1 MKIKDK
7 ESGYF
12 SKFKNLS
19 AFSSQYL
26 YNEDDPINP
35 GYEITDPECL
45 CYYVLTMAISVNHD
59 NRSKLSSRD
68 GSTRPSRLN
77 SKPSLSNLTENRSRK
92 SSTLYLNESKKNSA
106 VNLGALAQ
114 ERETYKPKRKASIT
128 LKTLIPES
136 EVEDCPTL
144 KAPQDLK
151 AEEKAVVENLDPVKA
166 KSIADKA
173 QKDLVGSKSLRSYKF
188 DEEYGDKYQKDNHS
202 NISMKN
208 RDDLDDRKYIK
219 DNHSNQSSRT
229 RHRRKSNNFNYESE
243 VLKQASLKLEEYLR
257 EREEN
262 NESEKYTLIQNNQF
276 EEGVVESKKEEE
288 EEDEE
293 DDLTFWEK
301 VTIFFDLDLLKD
313 FTYINLMLG
322 ITLANFNELNFS
334 ILTPFILKDYGF
346 TIQESA
352 HFMSLLA
359 GIDICVR
366 FCVPLFAGRIGWD
379 NNSFFLLGVTMA
391 MGRVVLAT
399 LSELLR
405 GFVAVM
411 IGFGKGFRTVFMAL
425 VIPTHVP
432 LHKLPGAT
440 GIQL

>member
-1 MKIKDK
+1 MAPQSLHRVSNVQDIWWRKSKLQELLGRNRTSDGRGSDPPKLLLTGQNSTAEAATSRAGYGISSSANALALNTYWKKRRRLATALSWTLTGMGPIIWPHIITALYKAFGDTYCVLIISGFSIISVFCAILLHPVEQHAVIPDKRNLDAEALVKTETKANTIQTKDEDKKDK

-35 GYEITDPECL
+35 GYEITDPGVPML
-45 CYYVLTMAISVNHD
+45 LRANDGYFSQSRQS
-59 NRSKLSSRD
+59 RSKLSSRD

-77 SKPSLSNLTENRSRK
+77 SKKPSLSNLTENRSRK

-243 VLKQASLKLEEYLR
+243 VLKQASLKLEEYL
-257 EREEN
+257 
-262 NESEKYTLIQNNQF
+262 
-276 EEGVVESKKEEE
+276 
-288 EEDEE
+288 
-293 DDLTFWEK
+293 
-301 VTIFFDLDLLKD
+301 
-313 FTYINLMLG
+313 
-322 ITLANFNELNFS
+322 
-334 ILTPFILKDYGF
+334 
-346 TIQESA
+346 
-352 HFMSLLA
+352 
-359 GIDICVR
+359 
-366 FCVPLFAGRIGWD
+366 
-379 NNSFFLLGVTMA
+379 
-391 MGRVVLAT
+391 
-399 LSELLR
+399 
-405 GFVAVM
+405 
-411 IGFGKGFRTVFMAL
+411 GKGRKTMSQRN
-425 VIPTHVP
+425 IH
-432 LHKLPGAT
+432 
-440 GIQL
+440 